1 MQNWLHTLSRISAT
15 VMVLTASTAF
25 AQSDTNLSVQE
36 KQAAE
41 IQWQNKA
48 LPKIQARGEAVNAI
62 LRAVSWQL
70 ARLSDPVMRSNE
82 LALNLHK
89 LSDAQLTAAA
99 GYRRL
104 VDLDAFLNKADGLI
118 PTQAALGDQVNLVFT
133 PITPC
138 RIADSRE
145 SSAGIL
151 QQNVARAY
159 KNWSAPGQG
168 GTASCNGSRTP
179 GLLAGTP
186 SALALTIT
194 ATQAAREGH
203 ITLSPHGET
212 GVTSVLNVPPGVN
225 IANTTVVKSA
235 GGGADTFDFD
245 ITPAMPVHVVVDLLG
260 FYAASEPAALDC
272 VNVRGPNATIA
283 AGSGSVTITA
293 PACTAGYTQ
302 TATFCESNNRGV
314 ILRDVA
320 LDQCQYDQGT
330 VASFGFAT
338 ARCCRVPGTNGGRF

>member
-1 MQNWLHTLSRISAT
+1 MQNWLHTLSRLSAAA
-15 VMVLTASTAF
+15 MVLAASTAF
-25 AQSDTNLSVQE
+25 AQRDTNLSVQE

-41 IQWQNKA
+41 VQWQNKA

-62 LRAVSWQL
+62 LRTVSWQL

-82 LALNLHK
+82 LALNLHR

-99 GYRRL
+99 SYRRL
-104 VDLDAFLNKADGLI
+104 ADLDAFINKADGLI
-118 PTQAALGDQVNLVFT
+118 PTQAALGDEVNLVFM

-138 RIADSRE
+138 RIGDSRE

-159 KNWSAPGQG
+159 KNWAAPGQG
-168 GTASCNGSRTP
+168 GTSGCNASASP
-179 GLLAGTP
+179 GLVAGTP

-203 ITLSPHGET
+203 ISLTPHGVT
-212 GVTSVLNVPPGVN
+212 GVSSVLNVPPGVN

-235 GGGADTFDFD
+235 GGGSGTYDFD

-260 FYAASEPAALDC
+260 FYAPSQPAALDC
-272 VNVRGPNATIA
+272 VNVTGPNVTIPSGGGSTTIA
-283 AGSGSVTITA
+283 A

-302 TATFCESNNRGV
+302 TATFCESNNRSV